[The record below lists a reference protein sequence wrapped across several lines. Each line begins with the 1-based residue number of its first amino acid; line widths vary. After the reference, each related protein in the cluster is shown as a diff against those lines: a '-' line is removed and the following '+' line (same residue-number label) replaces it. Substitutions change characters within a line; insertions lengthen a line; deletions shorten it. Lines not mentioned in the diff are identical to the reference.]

1 MIKYEYHSE
10 WYNMDEIQHIQINDN
25 NFIDLYVEYNIPER
39 GSNQCGFTPNFPATI
54 NQIYLAAVAYN
65 PGLYIIKFYLKFATK
80 EGLVGIY
87 SRNIDDLRYT
97 DNDGIIQTI
106 KIDYREVEE
115 WIPVKENGP
124 YPDDWAIVQIMETD
138 SGFLAL
144 PKIGEYRQGKD
155 KWCIE
160 GSFES
165 TNGWL
170 EGDFEKDFKVIA
182 WRRLPYKYIPPVIAL
197 KEKG

>member
-25 NFIDLYVEYNIPER
+25 NFISLYVEYNIPER
-39 GSNQCGFTPNFPATI
+39 GSNQCGFTPNLPATI

-65 PGLYIIKFYLKFATK
+65 PGLYITKFYLQFVTK
-80 EGLVGIY
+80 EGLVGVY
-87 SRNIDDLRYT
+87 NHNTND
-97 DNDGIIQTI
+97 DGILQTI
-106 KIDYREVEE
+106 KINYKEVEE

-138 SGFLAL
+138 SGFLSL
-144 PKIGEYRQGKD
+144 PKIGEYRQGKN

-160 GSFES
+160 GDFES

-182 WRRLPYKYIPPVIAL
+182 WRRLPSIYIPPIIEL